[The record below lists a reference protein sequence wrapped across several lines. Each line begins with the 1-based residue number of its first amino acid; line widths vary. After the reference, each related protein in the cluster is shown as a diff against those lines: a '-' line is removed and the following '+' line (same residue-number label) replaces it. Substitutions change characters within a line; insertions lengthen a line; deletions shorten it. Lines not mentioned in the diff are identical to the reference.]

1 MKAFFALKSIMEKDM
16 VYVTERFKVNVVCG
30 TLEQNKWYLKCDEP
44 KLGTADCVAF
54 SGSEK
59 QPMYL
64 YLIEE

>member
-44 KLGTADCVAF
+44 QLGVADCVAF
-54 SGSEK
+54 DSNN

-64 YLIEE
+64 YLIEN